1 MHGLQDIVFE
11 LRYRSTQHDTTV
23 SFLACQKHY
32 LEVYTFTGIYFKFA
46 PADGPCRR
54 TQIQRNPVELFLAC
68 APNDRKDCRLPVS
81 GEYTILI
88 IGYIF
93 GFYMAWNIGAND
105 VANSMAS
112 AVGAKAITI
121 RQAIFI
127 AAILNVLGATFIGSH
142 VTNTIRKGI
151 VSTQVLG
158 DPQLALIGAL
168 SALLAAALWISFAT
182 WKSLPVS
189 TTHSIVGAMIGFGIM
204 AGGFDVIN
212 WLKLGA
218 VVMSWI
224 ISPVFSM
231 VIAFVLFKSIV
242 RLILSKNDAKTA
254 AFRWSPVFIG
264 IACFVVVLSFL
275 FKTPLG
281 KKLAIGTPMALIIA
295 LVMACLLGMAGK
307 MLIKYFVMGRKNNG
321 VEEIFR
327 RIQIGTSCYVALAQG
342 ANDVANAIGPLAV
355 IYFLVHTGAVGA
367 KVPVPIFL
375 LLFGGVGI
383 ACGIWMAGYRVM
395 TTIGTKITTLTNT
408 RGFCVDFSAATTV
421 LLASKMGLPVS
432 TTHAAVGGVMGVG
445 LARGMEAV
453 NFRIV
458 LQIVLYWVLTVPA
471 AAITSMLIFWMIRL
485 FY

>member
-1 MHGLQDIVFE
+1 MG
-11 LRYRSTQHDTTV
+11 
-23 SFLACQKHY
+23 
-32 LEVYTFTGIYFKFA
+32 
-46 PADGPCRR
+46 
-54 TQIQRNPVELFLAC
+54 
-68 APNDRKDCRLPVS
+68 
-81 GEYTILI
+81 GEYVVLI

-121 RQAIFI
+121 RQAILI
-127 AAILNVLGATFIGSH
+127 ASVLNVVGATFIGSH

-151 VSTQVLG
+151 VSTQILS
-158 DPQLALIGAL
+158 DPQLTLIGAL
-168 SALLAAALWISFAT
+168 AALLAAALWVSFAT

-212 WLKLGA
+212 WSKLGA
-218 VVMSWI
+218 VVLSWV
-224 ISPVFSM
+224 ISPIFSL
-231 VIAFVLFKSIV
+231 VIAFFLFKLIV
-242 RLILSKNDAKTA
+242 RLVLSSDDAGA
-254 AFRWSPVFIG
+254 AALRWSPVFIG
-264 IACFVVVLSFL
+264 SAVFVVVLSFL

-281 KKLAIGTPMALIIA
+281 KKFALGMPTALIIGVVTA
-295 LVMACLLGMAGK
+295 YVLGMAGK
-307 MLIKYFVMGRKNNG
+307 WMIYRFVIRPKNQG
-321 VEEIFR
+321 AEDIFR

-355 IYFLVHTGAVGA
+355 IYFLAKTGAVGD
-367 KVPVPIFL
+367 KVPVPVFL

-421 LLASKMGLPVS
+421 LLASKLGLPVS

-458 LQIVLYWVLTVPA
+458 LQIMVYWILTVPA
-471 AAITSMLIFWMIRL
+471 AALTSMLLFWIIRWIYL
-485 FY
+485 

>member
-1 MHGLQDIVFE
+1 M
-11 LRYRSTQHDTTV
+11 S
-23 SFLACQKHY
+23 S
-32 LEVYTFTGIYFKFA
+32 
-46 PADGPCRR
+46 
-54 TQIQRNPVELFLAC
+54 
-68 APNDRKDCRLPVS
+68 
-81 GEYTILI
+81 EYIILI

-121 RQAIFI
+121 RQAVFI
-127 AAILNVLGATFIGSH
+127 AGTLNVLGATFIGSH

-151 VSTQVLG
+151 VSTEVLT
-158 DPQLALIGAL
+158 DPHLALIGAL
-168 SALLAAALWISFAT
+168 SALLAAALWVSFAT

-204 AGGFDVIN
+204 AGGTQVVN
-212 WLKLGA
+212 WPKLGA
-218 VVMSWI
+218 VVLSWI
-224 ISPVFSM
+224 ISPVFSTI
-231 VIAFVLFKSIV
+231 IAFILFKIIV
-242 RLILSKNDAKTA
+242 KVILSRKNALA
-254 AFRWSPVFIG
+254 AALRLSPFFIG
-264 IACFVVVLSFL
+264 SAIFVVVLSFL

-281 KKLAIGTPMALIIA
+281 KKLSVGTPAALIIA
-295 LVMACLLGMAGK
+295 LCFSVVLGFLGK
-307 MLIKYFVMGRKNNG
+307 ALIIKFVMGRQSSG

-355 IYFLVHTGAVGA
+355 IYFLAKTGAVGA
-367 KVPVPIFL
+367 KVPVPLFL

-383 ACGIWMAGYRVM
+383 ACGIWMAGHRVM

-408 RGFCVDFSAATTV
+408 RGFCVDFAAATTV
-421 LLASKMGLPVS
+421 LMASKMGLPVS

-453 NFRIV
+453 NFRII
-458 LQIVLYWVLTVPA
+458 LKIMIYWVLTVPA
-471 AAITSMLIFWMIRL
+471 AAITSMLLFVIIRSIV
-485 FY
+485 